1 MGEHKGME
9 RRAFLKTAALSS
21 IALGASAALAGCSP
35 SAGGDTKASNAEVSW
50 DKEVDVLVLGSGT
63 GCFAALAAA
72 AKGAGSVCV
81 VEKSPMWG
89 GTAATSGGG
98 LAVPLTYAAA
108 EAGVTDSKEEIV
120 KYITNASDHRADQD
134 VLSAYIDNGSD
145 FIDWLSAEME
155 WKFVASPLF
164 GDYYEPMEGWIP
176 MGRGSLGATNA
187 EGPLI
192 AGQMW
197 EQMKAKL
204 EGYGVELLMDTEATE
219 LITNDEGGVIGAVC
233 GGKNIKAGS
242 VIVATGGFDH
252 NDEMRAKYLPYKLM
266 ATCTVPTNTGDGQR
280 MGVDIGASVSFMD
293 RWWGTPCVLTT
304 GDDPQ
309 KLIDES
315 GIAHEIAGCDWAM
328 YRGLPGAVVVN
339 KKGRRIGN
347 EASPYDLFNQAFA
360 YYDTGE
366 PGHINI
372 PSYLICDAA
381 CWNTY
386 SMPGH
391 IVGAVGEGDDS
402 YFDKTYGGDAS
413 DPNEV
418 PPHFVKADTLEELA
432 QKLGIDP
439 DGLAAEIEM
448 FNKNAAEGKD
458 PVFHRG
464 EKHLDINTTGVMAGS
479 RTDLANPVLAPL
491 ATGPFY
497 GATYVP
503 GSCSTAGG
511 LTINEHA
518 QVVNTQGEPIEHLY
532 AVGCASS
539 GVTGGTY
546 VHGGVS
552 LGGGGVLSWLAVNHI
567 LESAQTEA

>member
-176 MGRGSLGATNA
+176 MGRGELGATNA

-252 NDEMRAKYLPYKLM
+252 NDEMRAKYLPYKALWQRAPCPPIRAM
-266 ATCTVPTNTGDGQR
+266 VSAWAWISAPAFLSWTVGGAPRASLPPATTPKSLLTKAALPMKSPDATGLCTEVCLVPWSSTRRAAVSAMKQAR
-280 MGVDIGASVSFMD
+280 MTCSIKHSHTTTPANRVTSTSRPISSATQPA
-293 RWWGTPCVLTT
+293 GTP
-304 GDDPQ
+304 
-309 KLIDES
+309 
-315 GIAHEIAGCDWAM
+315 
-328 YRGLPGAVVVN
+328 
-339 KKGRRIGN
+339 
-347 EASPYDLFNQAFA
+347 
-360 YYDTGE
+360 
-366 PGHINI
+366 
-372 PSYLICDAA
+372 
-381 CWNTY
+381 
-386 SMPGH
+386 
-391 IVGAVGEGDDS
+391 
-402 YFDKTYGGDAS
+402 
-413 DPNEV
+413 
-418 PPHFVKADTLEELA
+418 
-432 QKLGIDP
+432 
-439 DGLAAEIEM
+439 
-448 FNKNAAEGKD
+448 
-458 PVFHRG
+458 
-464 EKHLDINTTGVMAGS
+464 
-479 RTDLANPVLAPL
+479 
-491 ATGPFY
+491 
-497 GATYVP
+497 
-503 GSCSTAGG
+503 
-511 LTINEHA
+511 
-518 QVVNTQGEPIEHLY
+518 TQCPAI
-532 AVGCASS
+532 S
-539 GVTGGTY
+539 
-546 VHGGVS
+546 
-552 LGGGGVLSWLAVNHI
+552 
-567 LESAQTEA
+567 